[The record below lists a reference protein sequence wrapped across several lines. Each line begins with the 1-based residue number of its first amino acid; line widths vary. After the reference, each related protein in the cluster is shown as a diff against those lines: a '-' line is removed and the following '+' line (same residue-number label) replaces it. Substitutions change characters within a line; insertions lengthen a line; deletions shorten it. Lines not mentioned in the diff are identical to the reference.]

1 MVNQMSS
8 LWVVVIVDSVG
19 QDHVVQVYGRS
30 KAEAIER
37 GRVQWRD
44 EKFMTD
50 DDPRDDGFRVGD
62 AIELRR

>member
-1 MVNQMSS
+1 MST
-8 LWVVVIVDSVG
+8 LWAVVIVDAAG
-19 QDHVVQVYGRS
+19 QDHVVQVYAQS

-44 EKFMTD
+44 ERGITD
-50 DDPRDDGFRVGD
+50 DDPRDDGFRMAD